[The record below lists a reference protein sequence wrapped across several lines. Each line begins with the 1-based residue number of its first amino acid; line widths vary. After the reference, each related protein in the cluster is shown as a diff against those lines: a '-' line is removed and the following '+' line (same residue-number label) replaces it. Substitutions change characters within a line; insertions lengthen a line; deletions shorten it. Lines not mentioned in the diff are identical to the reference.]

1 MSQTEVRLY
10 DAVVT
15 RYYVVINGV
24 RVYGTNE
31 PCDIALG
38 RKGGQMVIFVARNPA
53 CAAGVPYHDL
63 DELGMDGLIR
73 TLRIPLRHTNLAMRI
88 LLSDNLASI
97 ESHLERV
104 GCGRS
109 KMLANGSATTGPP
122 VLDLTKAITT
132 SNGNKSKT
140 LVIGHA
146 TRSST
151 QASSKVVPDRT
162 PSTFGQTSS
171 ITDAARSGYP
181 GSGAMPQDVYNGIER
196 PRSHRPGFPAD
207 GIPRASRL
215 RTGRTSAYEG
225 VVSDLNSSTLDL
237 SGMRSLISAATT
249 QLYVRDPSA
258 AQSSPT
264 DAEQGADV
272 FDKAIGVAGEE
283 FVSPIG
289 SLSNR
294 SALR

>member
-10 DAVVT
+10 DVVVM
-15 RYYVVINGV
+15 RYYVMINGK
-24 RVYGTNE
+24 RVYGADR
-31 PCDIALG
+31 PCEIALG
-38 RKGGQMVIFVARNPA
+38 ARSGQMVIFVARNIA
-53 CAAGVPYHDL
+53 CPSGVPYHDL
-63 DELGMDGLIR
+63 DELSLELLIR
-73 TLRIPLRHTNLAMRI
+73 TLRIPLRHTNLVLRI
-88 LLSDNLASI
+88 LLSDNVALL
-97 ESHLERV
+97 ESQLERV

-171 ITDAARSGYP
+171 ITDVARSGYP

-225 VVSDLNSSTLDL
+225 IVSDLDSSTLNL
-237 SGMRSLISAATT
+237 SGMRSLITAATT
-249 QLYVRDPSA
+249 QLYVRNPSA

-264 DAEQGADV
+264 EAEEGADV

-283 FVSPIG
+283 FVRLTICFMEK
-289 SLSNR
+289 R
-294 SALR
+294 